1 MTRKEL
7 RIEDL
12 TFLIDS
18 REQRPLEFTYGPADS
33 LKTVNSLTV
42 TLDTGDYSVK
52 GLEKRFITVERKS
65 LEDLIGCVGNDR
77 PRFERELIRMLAFPC
92 RLVVVEASWDMIM
105 LGQWR
110 GQVSPRSVMG
120 SVQGW
125 IDWGIPFFFH
135 HDRRVV
141 AEFVRNLM
149 FIRARRHFETLQEFL
164 PNLRIGDEK

>member
-1 MTRKEL
+1 MARKEL

-18 REQRPLEFTYGPADS
+18 REQRPLHFTYGQPDA

-65 LEDLIGCVGNDR
+65 LDDLIGCVGNGR
-77 PRFERELIRMLAFPC
+77 PRFERELFRMLAFPC

-105 LGQWR
+105 LGQWS
-110 GQVSPRSVMG
+110 GQVSPKSVMG

-125 IDWGIPFFFH
+125 IDMGIPFFFH
-135 HDRRVV
+135 SDRRVI
-141 AEFVRNLM
+141 ADFVRNIM
-149 FIRARRHFETLQEFL
+149 FIRARRHFEALQEFIPSL
-164 PNLRIGDEK
+164 KIGDEK